1 MTFSEW
7 SRGVTLAGLGM
18 LLAVVLL
25 LAGVARRPVAPQ
37 AGPEAG
43 AAMRMRGVSLAGPGR
58 GKPWRVHVEDLAVQR
73 RKLMV
78 FGVAGNYEMVLR
90 GVEVDLRC
98 RTGLSEVLAQ
108 AGPILWKRWPGIP
121 VRFEG
126 FTLRVRSAAPQ
137 PWVLSCRAVQLQK
150 GKKMLLHEVDVLEPD
165 GRAWG
170 LPLAYW
176 DLRSGALQ
184 PAARAR

>member
-1 MTFSEW
+1 M
-7 SRGVTLAGLGM
+7 
-18 LLAVVLL
+18 
-25 LAGVARRPVAPQ
+25 
-37 AGPEAG
+37 
-43 AAMRMRGVSLAGPGR
+43 
-58 GKPWRVHVEDLAVQR
+58 HVEDLAVSAWKR
-73 RKLMV
+73 WSSALPGTMTWL
-78 FGVAGNYEMVLR
+78 LR
-90 GVEVDLRC
+90 GSRWDAAVPDGAVR
-98 RTGLSEVLAQ
+98 GFLAQ

-170 LPLAYW
+170 LPLASW